1 MSGFSGPSGC
11 INGFFKANVH
21 SRDRAAV
28 ARAMK
33 QVSPKYI
40 PRESMLVEAYT
51 SAEKGDNSAIV
62 ALQDLFRRPYEDQP
76 FFGEKFYRQQ
86 APGAKNQG
94 GVGFMS

>member
-1 MSGFSGPSGC
+1 
-11 INGFFKANVH
+11 
-21 SRDRAAV
+21 
-28 ARAMK
+28 
-33 QVSPKYI
+33 
-40 PRESMLVEAYT
+40 MLVEAYT